1 MNKLF
6 LAFLALKSI
15 VAYTIRPAVVEF
27 SDFTQ
32 RYNKTYS
39 ADEYD
44 LRYDIFRNNLERI
57 RTHNEK
63 DLSWKLGINQF
74 ADLTSDEFRMRY
86 LGFKKPLENN
96 NIPRLTDY
104 SLKNL
109 RDLPKEVDWRKK
121 NVVNPVKDQASC
133 GSCWAFSAIG
143 SIESAYAIKTGT
155 LYSLSEQQLVDCSKS
170 YGNNGCSGGL
180 MNFADKFAENQA
192 LCSESSYPY
201 TAADGTCQTS
211 CKGLVQLK
219 SYVDVPQND
228 EKALQA
234 AIGLQPVSVA
244 VEADT
249 DIQLYS
255 SGIIDNP
262 NCGENL
268 DHGVVTIGFGSEN
281 GKEYYIVRNS
291 WSSSWGE
298 SGYFRLAR
306 NVASPSGM
314 CGIAMQPS
322 YPLV

>member
-1 MNKLF
+1 MNMLCAV
-6 LAFLALKSI
+6 LLLGSSI
-15 VAYTIRPAVVEF
+15 ASAIRPTIVEF

-32 RYNKTYS
+32 RYGKTYS

-57 RTHNEK
+57 NAHNQK
-63 DLSWKLGINQF
+63 NLSWKLGVNQF
-74 ADLTSDEFRMRY
+74 ADLTPEEFRMQF

-96 NIPRLTDY
+96 IPRITDY
-104 SLKNL
+104 SLKNI

-121 NVVNPVKDQASC
+121 NVVNPVKDQSSC
-133 GSCWAFSAIG
+133 GSCWAFSTIG
-143 SIESAYAIKTGT
+143 SMESAYAIKTGT

-180 MNFADKFAENQA
+180 MDDGFQYAEKNA

-234 AIGLQPVSVA
+234 AIVLQPVSVA

-262 NCGENL
+262 NCGQNL
-268 DHGVVTIGFGSEN
+268 DHGVVTLGFGTEN

-298 SGYFRLAR
+298 QGYFRLAR

-322 YPLV
+322 YPIV